1 MWYILLIKYA
11 VFFSVLCGHET
22 WIFTLMSLDLLQAHG
37 WAERT
42 NLSGPSCCV
51 DLVITREVGG
61 SQEGLSDNLRTLQRV
76 KSLYIKQIQRVEE
89 PSDRDEWMIR
99 TKEKNKR
106 EDSLWEWVQNIF
118 NYNCNHNHK
127 GRWEIVK

>member
-1 MWYILLIKYA
+1 
-11 VFFSVLCGHET
+11 
-22 WIFTLMSLDLLQAHG
+22 MSLDLLQAHG

-89 PSDRDEWMIR
+89 PSDRDE
-99 TKEKNKR
+99 
-106 EDSLWEWVQNIF
+106 
-118 NYNCNHNHK
+118 
-127 GRWEIVK
+127 